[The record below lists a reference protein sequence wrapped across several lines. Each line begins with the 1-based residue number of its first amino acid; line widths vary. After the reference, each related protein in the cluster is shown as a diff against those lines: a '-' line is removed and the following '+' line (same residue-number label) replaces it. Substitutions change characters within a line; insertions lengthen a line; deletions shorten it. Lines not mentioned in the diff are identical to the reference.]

1 MKRIGVAP
9 RALLLLLLVA
19 VILWIGFSGGLAEK
33 LAAENAV
40 LDEAA
45 AIRNTGMRLGPLSL
59 LPPAVAIGLAIL
71 TREVLTSLLAGII
84 TGETMR
90 FLLLGGG
97 GLLRGLSSV
106 FNSTVDGI
114 LTVVSD
120 RFNSSVIL
128 LCLMIGGL
136 VALIRRAGGFLALAN
151 RLSRRIRS
159 PRGAEAT
166 AQLLGLLLFFDDY
179 ANALIVGPVMSP
191 ITDRQGVSRE
201 KLAHIVDSTA
211 APVAGI
217 AIISSWISAELAAI
231 ESGLAIAGAQA
242 SAYGMFLGSIPY
254 CFYNLFALI
263 LLLLTIL
270 LQREYGPMLRAE
282 RRARSGQPVRPD
294 GRDTGDSGAVF
305 GADADGAEPGS
316 VLSAIVP
323 VVLLCLIAVV
333 GFYADGR
340 AAAVASGLLHPGA
353 PLNLQTVAIAFSAA
367 DTITILVRA
376 TLIASAAAL
385 CFGVFTKAFRFSK
398 GVEIWVSGA
407 SGLLVTGV
415 ILCLAWSLSGVV
427 SQLGTAYYLVELVTL
442 HLPHWCIPALI
453 FAVCC
458 AISFATGSY
467 GCMLIVMPM
476 AVPVAYA
483 SAGLA
488 AAALPRPDAFLSA
501 CVAGVLSGAIFGD
514 HCSPI
519 TDTTI
524 LSSIGAGCGNIDH
537 VHTQLPY
544 ALTAALIAAGAMLLS
559 GLGVPAWAS
568 LLLGSA
574 LLVGVLLLLGK
585 KPAAATPST
594 LQPTGKENRT

>member
-1 MKRIGVAP
+1 M
-9 RALLLLLLVA
+9 
-19 VILWIGFSGGLAEK
+19 
-33 LAAENAV
+33 
-40 LDEAA
+40 
-45 AIRNTGMRLGPLSL
+45 
-59 LPPAVAIGLAIL
+59 L
-71 TREVLTSLLAGII
+71 TALLAGII
-84 TGETMR
+84 TGEVMR
-90 FLLLGGG
+90 FLLLGKG
-97 GLLRGLSSV
+97 GLLNGLSSV

-114 LTVVSD
+114 ITVVSD

-136 VALIRRAGGFLALAN
+136 VALIRSAGGFLALAE

-159 PRGAEAT
+159 ARGAQLT
-166 AQLLGLLLFFDDY
+166 AQLLGLMLFFDDY

-217 AIISSWISAELAAI
+217 AVISSWISAELAAI
-231 ESGLAIAGAQA
+231 ESGLAIAGVQA
-242 SAYGMFLGSIPY
+242 SAYSMFLGSIPF

-263 LLLLTIL
+263 LLFFSIL

-282 RRARSGQPVRPD
+282 RRARAGQPVKPA
-294 GRDTGDSGAVF
+294 GRDTGATGAIF
-305 GADADGAEPGS
+305 GADSDGAKPGS

-323 VVLLCLIAVV
+323 VVLLCLAAVI
-333 GFYADGR
+333 GFYLDGR
-340 AAAVASGLLHPGA
+340 AAAVDNGLLAPDA
-353 PLNLQTVAIAFSAA
+353 PLSMQTIAIAFSAA

-376 TLIASAAAL
+376 TLIASAVAL
-385 CFGVFTKAFRFSK
+385 CFGILTRAFRFVK

-407 SGLLVTGV
+407 SGLLVTGI

-442 HLPHWCIPALI
+442 HLPYWCIPALI
-453 FAVCC
+453 FITCC

-488 AAALPRPDAFLSA
+488 AAALPHPEGFLSA
-501 CVAGVLSGAIFGD
+501 CIAGVLSGAIFGD

-559 GLGVPAWAS
+559 GLGVPAWVC
-568 LLLGSA
+568 LLSGSVLSA
-574 LLVGVLLLLGK
+574 GALLLLGK
-585 KPAAATPST
+585 KPAAPT

>member
-1 MKRIGVAP
+1 MKRIGTVL
-9 RALLLLLLVA
+9 RVLLLLLLTA
-19 VILWIGFSGGLAEK
+19 ISLWIGFSGGLAGR
-33 LAAENAV
+33 LAAENAE
-40 LDEAA
+40 LDAA
-45 AIRNTGMRLGPLSL
+45 AALKNTGIRLGPLSL
-59 LPPAVAIGLAIL
+59 LPPVVAIALAIL
-71 TREVLTSLLAGII
+71 THEVLTALLAGII
-84 TGETMR
+84 TGEVMR
-90 FLLLGGG
+90 FLLLGKG
-97 GLLRGLSSV
+97 GLLNGLSSV

-114 LTVVSD
+114 ITVVSD

-136 VALIRRAGGFLALAN
+136 VALIRSAGGFLALAE

-159 PRGAEAT
+159 ARGAQLT
-166 AQLLGLLLFFDDY
+166 AQLLGLMLFFDDY

-217 AIISSWISAELAAI
+217 AVISSWISAELAAI
-231 ESGLAIAGAQA
+231 ESGLAIAGVQA
-242 SAYGMFLGSIPY
+242 SAYSMFLGSIPF

-263 LLLLTIL
+263 LLFFSIL

-282 RRARSGQPVRPD
+282 RRARAGQPVKPA
-294 GRDTGDSGAVF
+294 GRDTGATGAIF
-305 GADADGAEPGS
+305 GADSDGAKPGS

-323 VVLLCLIAVV
+323 VVLLCLAAVI
-333 GFYADGR
+333 GFYLDGR
-340 AAAVASGLLHPGA
+340 AAAVDNGLLAPDA
-353 PLNLQTVAIAFSAA
+353 PLSMQTIAIAFSAA

-376 TLIASAAAL
+376 TLIASAVAL
-385 CFGVFTKAFRFSK
+385 CFGILTRAFRFVK

-407 SGLLVTGV
+407 SGLLVTGI

-442 HLPHWCIPALI
+442 HLPYWCIPALI
-453 FAVCC
+453 FITCC

-483 SAGLA
+483 SAGLT
-488 AAALPRPDAFLSA
+488 AAALPHPEGFLSA
-501 CVAGVLSGAIFGD
+501 CIAGVLSGAIFGD

-559 GLGVPAWAS
+559 GLGVPAWVC
-568 LLLGSA
+568 LLSGSV
-574 LLVGVLLLLGK
+574 LSVGALLLLGK
-585 KPAAATPST
+585 KPAAPT